1 MTLGLPPPSRS
12 VTRPE
17 PLQCLG
23 GSGGTQTALA
33 FTSLAMALKLPGA
46 LLAGTD
52 HGLRLRAQAVGSRQ
66 VFRRPSLQGRS
77 GLALGGCGMLAS
89 LRSRALRRRRGISS
103 MRAETELPRPVP
115 VILLSGFLGT
125 GKTTLLRHWLE
136 NSTDRVG

>member
-66 VFRRPSLQGRS
+66 VFRRPSLQGVGPIGGRS

-115 VILLSGFLGT
+115 S
-125 GKTTLLRHWLE
+125 
-136 NSTDRVG
+136 S